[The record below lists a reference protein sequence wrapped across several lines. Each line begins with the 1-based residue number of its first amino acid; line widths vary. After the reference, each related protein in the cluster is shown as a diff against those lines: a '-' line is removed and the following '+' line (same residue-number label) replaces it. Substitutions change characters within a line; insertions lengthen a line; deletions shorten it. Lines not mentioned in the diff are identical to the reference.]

1 LRILYVNKVSPLTH
15 GGAELRLR
23 EISRRLASRGHEVHV
38 VCGKNFPEL
47 PAYQRVEGVHIR
59 NVTVL
64 PSWLFRFRKLSFFL
78 ARYLFYFVSPPA
90 ILRSARDADLV
101 MDCATPV
108 VSGAGIISKLLGK
121 PCVVTVHETFGR
133 NWFRLKGLVTAT
145 LGYLAEVYFFTQT
158 YDAYITVSQQASAAL
173 VKRGKPPER
182 VHYIYNGVVVYQPA
196 EPVQPAG
203 VRLPEVVCTSRLTKQ
218 KNIASLLKAWK
229 SATAESKNIRLR
241 IIGDGPERK
250 SLERLADILS
260 ISESVTFEGHITE
273 ERKWALM
280 NQALA
285 FVFPSLQEGFG
296 IVLLEAMTAG
306 LPVVV
311 YDLPVFRELLEDGEH
326 GYVVPLNDHTQMADC
341 LLKLLQ
347 DDSLRHEISDRNV
360 QYARQFTWERATNQ
374 EENILFR
381 VLATRREKQGEC
393 EMKSLRMLRVLL
405 KHSRKI
411 RDLMAW

>member
-47 PAYQRVEGVHIR
+47 PDHQQVEGVHIR

-64 PSWLFRFRKLSFFL
+64 PSWLFKFRKLSFFL

-90 ILRSARDADLV
+90 ILRSARDADV
-101 MDCATPV
+101 VIDCATPV

-121 PCVVTVHETFGR
+121 PCVVTVHETFGS

-158 YDAYITVSQQASAAL
+158 YDAYITVSQQTAAAI
-173 VKRGKPPER
+173 VKHGKPPER
-182 VHYIYNGVVVYQPA
+182 VHHIRNGVRVHQPA
-196 EPVQPAG
+196 RPVQPAG
-203 VRLPEVVCTSRLTKQ
+203 VQLPEVVCTSRLIKQ

-250 SLERLADILS
+250 SLERLADMMS
-260 ISESVTFEGHITE
+260 VSESVTFEGHITE

-280 NQALA
+280 NQASA
-285 FVFPSLQEGFG
+285 FAFPSLQEGFG
-296 IVLLEAMTAG
+296 IVLLEAMAAG
-306 LPVVV
+306 LPIVV
-311 YDLPVFRELLEDGEH
+311 YDLPVFREFFKDGEH
-326 GYVVPLNDHTQMADC
+326 GYLVPLNDHAQMADR
-341 LLKLLQ
+341 LLELLQ
-347 DDSLRHEISDRNV
+347 NDSLRREISDRNV
-360 QYARQFTWERATNQ
+360 QYARQFTWERATDQ
-374 EENILFR
+374 EENTLFQ
-381 VLATRREKQGEC
+381 VLARRREKPG
-393 EMKSLRMLRVLL
+393 
-405 KHSRKI
+405 
-411 RDLMAW
+411 

>member
-23 EISRRLASRGHEVHV
+23 EISSRLASRGHEVHV

-47 PAYQRVEGVHIR
+47 PDHQRVEGVHIR

-78 ARYLFYFVSPPA
+78 ARYLFYFVSLPA
-90 ILRSARDADLV
+90 ILRSARKADIV
-101 MDCATPV
+101 VDCATPV

-121 PCVVTVHETFGR
+121 PCVVTVHETFGS

-158 YDAYITVSQQASAAL
+158 YDAYITVSQQTAAAI
-173 VKRGKPPER
+173 VKHGKPPER
-182 VHYIYNGVVVYQPA
+182 VHHIRNGVRVHQPA
-196 EPVQPAG
+196 RPVQPAG
-203 VRLPEVVCTSRLTKQ
+203 VRLPEVVCTSRLIKQ

-229 SATAESKNIRLR
+229 SATVESKNIRLR
-241 IIGDGPERK
+241 IVGDGPERK
-250 SLERLADILS
+250 SLEKLADILS

-280 NQALA
+280 HQASA
-285 FVFPSLQEGFG
+285 FAFPSLQEGFG
-296 IVLLEAMTAG
+296 IVLLEAMAAG

-311 YDLPVFRELLEDGEH
+311 YDLPVFREFLKDGEH
-326 GYVVPLNDHTQMADC
+326 GYVVPLNDHAQMADR
-341 LLKLLQ
+341 LLGLLQ
-347 DDSLRHEISDRNV
+347 NDSLRHEISERNV
-360 QYARQFTWERATNQ
+360 QYARQFTWERVTDQ
-374 EENILFR
+374 EENTLFQM
-381 VLATRREKQGEC
+381 LARSREKPG
-393 EMKSLRMLRVLL
+393 
-405 KHSRKI
+405 
-411 RDLMAW
+411 

>member
-23 EISRRLASRGHEVHV
+23 EISRQLASRGHEVHV
-38 VCGKNFPEL
+38 VCGKNFPKL
-47 PAYQRVEGVHIR
+47 PAHQRVEGVHVR

-64 PSWLFRFRKLSFFL
+64 PSLLFGFRRLSFFL
-78 ARYLFYFVSPPA
+78 ARYLFYFVSLPA
-90 ILRSARDADLV
+90 IFRAARKAEV
-101 MDCATPV
+101 IIDCASPV

-121 PCVVTVHETFGR
+121 PCVVTVHETFGS

-158 YDAYITVSQQASAAL
+158 YDAYIAVSQQTAAAI

-182 VHYIYNGVVVYQPA
+182 VHHIPNGVRVYQPA
-196 EPVQPAG
+196 WPVRPAG
-203 VRLPEVVCTSRLTKQ
+203 VQLPEVVCTSRLTKQ

-229 SATAESKNIRLR
+229 SATTESKNIKLR

-250 SLERLADILS
+250 SLEKLADILS

-280 NQALA
+280 NQASA
-285 FVFPSLQEGFG
+285 FAFPSLQEGFG
-296 IVLLEAMTAG
+296 IALLEAMAAG

-311 YDLPVFRELLEDGEH
+311 YDLPVFQEFLKDGEH
-326 GYVVPLNDHTQMADC
+326 GYVVAINDHAQMADR
-341 LLKLLQ
+341 LLYLLHN
-347 DDSLRHEISDRNV
+347 DSLRHEISDRNV
-360 QYARQFTWERATNQ
+360 LYARQFTWERVTDQ
-374 EENILFR
+374 EENTLFQL
-381 VLATRREKQGEC
+381 LARRREKPG
-393 EMKSLRMLRVLL
+393 
-405 KHSRKI
+405 
-411 RDLMAW
+411 